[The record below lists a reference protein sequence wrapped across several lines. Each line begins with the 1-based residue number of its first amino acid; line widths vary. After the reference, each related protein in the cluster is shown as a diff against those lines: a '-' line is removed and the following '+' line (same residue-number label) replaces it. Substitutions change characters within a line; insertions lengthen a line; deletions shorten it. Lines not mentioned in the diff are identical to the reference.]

1 MVRCGYLILFFLVWD
16 SFSFIS
22 AQAENDSETTDG
34 LLCFN
39 EVGISSGIHFRHTD
53 GRHGEKYYSETPGSG
68 LHDLITTTTEIRIS
82 ILLIVQMYPVETLFF
97 HLLMRCTETMVM
109 GRLLT

>member
-1 MVRCGYLILFFLVWD
+1 MVRCGYLILFFLVWG

-53 GRHGEKYYSETPGSG
+53 GRHGEKYYLETPGSG
-68 LHDLITTTTEIRIS
+68 LAWLDYDNDGDSDLYFVNS
-82 ILLIVQMYPVETLFF
+82 CLLYTSPSP
-97 HLLMRCTETMVM
+97 RDR
-109 GRLLT
+109 G